1 MRIKT
6 IYIGQP
12 KIIIHDDSLLQ
23 DEQQIELIREQ
34 VNKIALRILKKHT
47 T

>member
-6 IYIGQP
+6 IYIGQT